1 MSTLF
6 SVPTFRLPA
15 LIARVGARLPQ
26 WPHAVGIAGALNTAR
41 LMRLLPADS
50 LDALEGR
57 LFRVA
62 VNDTGSVAHFEF
74 EGGRFRPVFAPS
86 RTADLSFAA
95 DLSAYLKLLARQEDP
110 DTLFFNRQLM
120 IEGNTELGL
129 TVKNMLDAVEW
140 NRIPGYALFERLS
153 TGHV

>member
-1 MSTLF
+1 MNLPT
-6 SVPTFRLPA
+6 VPTFRLPA
-15 LIARVGARLPQ
+15 AVARLGGRLPQ
-26 WPHAVGIAGALNTAR
+26 WPHAVGIAAALNAAR
-41 LMRLLPADS
+41 VMRLLPAD
-50 LDALEGR
+50 ALEALDGK

-74 EGGRFRPVFAPS
+74 ERGSFRPVFAPA
-86 RTADLSFAA
+86 RTPDLSFAA

-110 DTLFFNRQLM
+110 DTLFFNRQLA

-140 NRIPGYALFERLS
+140 NRLPGYTLFERLA
-153 TGHV
+153 GRAAA

>member
-1 MSTLF
+1 MSTL
-6 SVPTFRLPA
+6 SIPTFRLPA
-15 LIARVGARLPQ
+15 LVARLGGRLPQ
-26 WPHAVGIAGALNTAR
+26 WPHAVGIAGALNAAR
-41 LMRLLPADS
+41 LMRLMPAGS
-50 LDALEGR
+50 LDALEGK

-62 VNDTGSVAHFEF
+62 VNDTGSVAHFEY
-74 EGGRFRPVFAPS
+74 ERGRFRPVFAPS
-86 RTADLSFAA
+86 RTPDLSFAA

-140 NRIPGYALFERLS
+140 DRLPGYALFQRL
-153 TGHV
+153 GARQA

>member
-1 MSTLF
+1 MHMTI
-6 SVPTFRLPA
+6 PTFRLPA
-15 LIARVGARLPQ
+15 LMARLGSRLPQ
-26 WPHAVGIAGALNTAR
+26 WPHAVGLAGALNTAR
-41 LMRLLPADS
+41 LMRLLPTES
-50 LDALEGR
+50 LVALEGK

-74 EGGRFRPVFAPS
+74 ERGSFRPVFAPS
-86 RTADLSFAA
+86 RTPDLSFAA

-140 NRIPGYALFERLS
+140 NRIPGYALFERL
-153 TGHV
+153 GAGRA